1 MELEFGKEMPGHH
14 FKEKIHHNFVVD
26 LRVVMPKFGSEPRF
40 EPEPL
45 EPNFEFSSRFR
56 VFAEPNLRSSSRFS
70 Q

>member
-26 LRVVMPKFGSEPRF
+26 LRVVMPKFGSEP
-40 EPEPL
+40 L
-45 EPNFEFSSRFR
+45 EPNFEFGSRFR
-56 VFAEPNLRSSSRFS
+56 VFAEPNLWSSSRFS